1 MQHDLSENVA
11 VDHFAERRGRVGK
24 RVGGVDDGVQ
34 VGVFHEFEQ
43 SCEIVTRTHGVALHA
58 NVLEEDAG
66 QFGSRLVSCG
76 GSADGDGAAGAY
88 GFDGMAPG
96 GRADRFDDG
105 VDLMRQ
111 SRAGFEGG
119 VGSDGDRGLVSLRC
133 VT

>member
-1 MQHDLSENVA
+1 
-11 VDHFAERRGRVGK
+11 
-24 RVGGVDDGVQ
+24 VQ

-119 VGSDGDRGLVSLRC
+119 VGSDGDRAVSFLFAA
-133 VT
+133 